1 MRIAMWGIGNH
12 ARRYLIPALTKD
24 ESEMRLVGCYTR
36 NIEKSLEICGQY
48 DLTQFNS
55 EDEMLTSEEVDGI
68 LLATPTKLHSEQGIS
83 VLKKGKHLF
92 SEKSLY
98 LDHNFRNSFSKI
110 ANERGK
116 TVNEL
121 FMFKFHPQYLKI
133 SELIQSGKIGEA
145 KFCNISFTIPHLSR
159 EDNRY
164 NPNLGGGALLDIGC
178 YPVAFV
184 HSMFGGQMNLL
195 NSLLITDQSYEVDT
209 SGFCTIESEGVISNL
224 VWGFGLTYTNKVEI
238 FGTKGNLVSKSI
250 FSKSPDLK
258 TSVEIYDSANNSEIF
273 ELPPANHFEL
283 MFNEIFSVDGLK
295 WVLSQSEIIEKI
307 FQGDKLLI

>member
-98 LDHNFRNSFSKI
+98 LDHNIR
-110 ANERGK
+110 
-116 TVNEL
+116 TVSYTHL
-121 FMFKFHPQYLKI
+121 TLP
-133 SELIQSGKIGEA
+133 
-145 KFCNISFTIPHLSR
+145 TI
-159 EDNRY
+159 Y
-164 NPNLGGGALLDIGC
+164 
-178 YPVAFV
+178 
-184 HSMFGGQMNLL
+184 
-195 NSLLITDQSYEVDT
+195 
-209 SGFCTIESEGVISNL
+209 
-224 VWGFGLTYTNKVEI
+224 
-238 FGTKGNLVSKSI
+238 
-250 FSKSPDLK
+250 
-258 TSVEIYDSANNSEIF
+258 SV
-273 ELPPANHFEL
+273 
-283 MFNEIFSVDGLK
+283 
-295 WVLSQSEIIEKI
+295 
-307 FQGDKLLI
+307 